1 MILGEPLYPF
11 GYGLSYT
18 FEISDL
24 QLDKNQYSEND
35 IIKAQVSVKNTGAKE
50 GSEVVQLYIKDLL
63 ASVSRPVIELKGF
76 QKVHLKPGE
85 SKILQ

>member
-1 MILGEPLYPF
+1 MTISGEPLYPF

-18 FEISDL
+18 SFEISDL

-50 GSEVVQLYIKDLL
+50 GVKLYSCI
-63 ASVSRPVIELKGF
+63 LK
-76 QKVHLKPGE
+76 
-85 SKILQ
+85 IY